1 MSEGSF
7 VNPDEGASLATPFGD
22 RIRWV
27 AGARDG
33 EPAYSLHERS
43 APPGAASFPHTH
55 GRVSEAF
62 YVLSGEFEFQLG
74 ERRLDGGAGTFV
86 HAPRGVAHA
95 WRVKGAEPARALV
108 VFAPGVAPGFF
119 EELDA
124 ETRAPGGPS
133 RERLLAINEKYGL
146 GP

>member
-1 MSEGSF
+1 VSDGRF
-7 VNPDEGASLATPFGD
+7 VLPQDGEFLATPFGD
-22 RIRWV
+22 RMRWV
-27 AGARDG
+27 AGAKDG
-33 EPAYSLHERS
+33 ERAYSLHERN

-74 ERRLDGGAGTFV
+74 GRKLDGGAGTFV
-86 HAPRGVAHA
+86 HAPPGVVHA
-95 WRVKGAEPARALV
+95 WRVKGTEPARALV
-108 VFAPGVAPGFF
+108 VFAPAVAPGFF

-124 ETRAPGGPS
+124 ETRAPGGPN

-146 GP
+146 GQ